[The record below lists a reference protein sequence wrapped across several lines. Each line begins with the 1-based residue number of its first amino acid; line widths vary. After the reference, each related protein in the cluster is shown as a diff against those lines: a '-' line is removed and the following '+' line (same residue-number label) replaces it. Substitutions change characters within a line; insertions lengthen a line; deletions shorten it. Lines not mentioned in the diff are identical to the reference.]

1 MNVIFSDRAI
11 SAVMAETAEKIR
23 TETGGLFLG
32 KVVGE
37 NWYIIEAIDPGPN
50 SVFEVAYFEYDQP
63 YVQHLINKVAN
74 LYQSQLDLI
83 GLWHRHPGS
92 FDQFSGTDDGTNT
105 AYAQMRPQGAISA
118 LVNLDPHFRLT
129 MYHVSQPCTYT
140 KIGYQVGNALIPTE
154 FLAYHTP
161 EMYRQIMEQ
170 LMGRTSRGTG
180 AITGG
185 FKLSDFLDKMVAG
198 LTETE
203 MPPQVLLFSE
213 AQRDAVI
220 ARILEEIMPDMEY
233 MSEQKIPYLLQKDQ
247 SSIWL
252 MPKDQNKNLTMR
264 FCSRLPEWEVCC
276 VWRGRSYIYHSGA
289 FQNIGG
295 GRTSPAQPKPDPLE
309 PAEPNARVTRSDF
322 WGEVIKRVV
331 KLGTE
336 WEDKKV

>member
-74 LYQSQLDLI
+74 LYQSRLDLI
-83 GLWHRHPGS
+83 GLWHRHPGP

-105 AYAQMRPQGAISA
+105 AYAAMRPQGAISA

-129 MYHVSQPCTYT
+129 IYHVAQPCSYT
-140 KIGYQVGNALIPTE
+140 KTGYQVGNALIPPE
-154 FLAYHTP
+154 LLAYHTP
-161 EMYRQIMEQ
+161 ETYRQIMEQ
-170 LMGRTSRGTG
+170 LMGGASRAAG

-185 FKLSDFLDKMVAG
+185 IKLSDFLDKMVAG

-203 MPPQVLLFSE
+203 MPSQVLLFSE
-213 AQRDAVI
+213 AQREAVVGH
-220 ARILEEIMPDMEY
+220 ILEEILPDMEY
-233 MSEQKIPYLLQKDQ
+233 MSGQKIPYLLQKDQ

-252 MPKDQNKNLTMR
+252 MPKDQNKNLSMR
-264 FCSRLPEWEVCC
+264 FCCRLPEREVCC

-289 FQNIGG
+289 FQKLGG
-295 GRTSPAQPKPDPLE
+295 DRTSLAQPRPDPLE
-309 PAEPNARVTRSDF
+309 PAEPNARVPRSDF